1 MPDQFRGQ
9 NHLGDTVSLLCSEQA
24 QSISQNCS
32 YTAVT
37 IVFIVLVSTQP
48 SICNNKCHKA
58 QICLGLAST
67 SGKVEKIHDFAVIML
82 RIYNTFQ
89 IHENKSNLE
98 RSPAKIIGRI
108 ARIHKIP
115 KGALNTG
122 SMLLREIHNI
132 SLKNHGTIHKAKGIK
147 RNIILYK

>member
-1 MPDQFRGQ
+1 
-9 NHLGDTVSLLCSEQA
+9 
-24 QSISQNCS
+24 
-32 YTAVT
+32 
-37 IVFIVLVSTQP
+37 
-48 SICNNKCHKA
+48 
-58 QICLGLAST
+58 
-67 SGKVEKIHDFAVIML
+67 ML

-108 ARIHKIP
+108 ARIYKIP
-115 KGALNTG
+115 KGSLNTG